1 MVIDKSNM
9 KEVLEAFPRH
19 CTEALSLA
27 GGLMAPKDIANIV
40 VCGMGGSAIGGDLL
54 KTYMTDSD
62 IPVVVNRSYKLPNFV
77 DKDTLVFAVSY
88 SGNTEETLEAVTE
101 AKKRGA
107 KIIAITSGG
116 KLGSLAD
123 KVIKVPAG
131 FQPRAAVG
139 YLFFPMISVLYN
151 SKLID
156 VKNSDLNEMVK
167 LLQDK
172 DYFENEGKRLAKLIK
187 DRTPIIYSS
196 DKFEPIAYR
205 FKTQIQEN
213 AKSPAFNNVFP
224 EMNHNEI
231 NAFQFMERS
240 KFVVFIIR
248 DEGDH
253 PRIKKRFDICSDIMT
268 DRVDVE
274 FIETKGKSLLARMFS
289 TLHLGDM
296 VSYELAMNLRVD
308 PTPVEVIEGLKKR
321 LVE

>member
-1 MVIDKSNM
+1 M
-9 KEVLEAFPRH
+9 KEILESFSKQCR
-19 CTEALSLA
+19 EALTLA
-27 GGLMAPKDIANIV
+27 GGISAPKDIANIV
-40 VCGMGGSAIGGDLL
+40 VCGMGGSAIGGSLL
-54 KTYMTDSD
+54 KTYMADSD
-62 IPVVVNRSYKLPNFV
+62 IPVVVNRTYKLPNFV

-88 SGNTEETLEAVTE
+88 SGNTEETLEAVEE
-101 AKKRGA
+101 AKNRGA

-116 KLGSLAD
+116 KLASLAD
-123 KVIKVPAG
+123 KVIKVPAN

-139 YLFFPMISVLYN
+139 YLFFPMLSVLYN

-156 VKNSDLNEMVK
+156 VKNGDLNELIK

-172 DYFENEGKRLAKLIK
+172 EYFEKESKRLAKLMK
-187 DRTPIIYSS
+187 NKTPIIYSS
-196 DKFEPIAYR
+196 DRFEPIAYR

-213 AKSPAFNNVFP
+213 AKYPAFNNVFP

-240 KFVVFIIR
+240 KFMVFIIR
-248 DEGDH
+248 DEDDH
-253 PRIKKRFDICSDIMT
+253 ERIKKRFDICSDIMS

-289 TLHLGDM
+289 TIHLGDM
-296 VSYELAMNLRVD
+296 TSYELAMNLRVD